1 MKLSKRAD
9 YALKA
14 VAYISSLPD
23 GELASIGEI
32 AESQAAPREFLA
44 KVLKRLT
51 SEKVLRSFQGI
62 KGGYQL
68 RKNPAE
74 ISYLEVIEAVDGEL
88 VFSDIVANK
97 NGSAN
102 DPVHRHLRSFWEG
115 MQKQCL
121 KNLSA
126 ERFDK
131 YKEK

>member
-14 VAYISSLPD
+14 VAYISSLPE
-23 GELASIGEI
+23 GALASIGEI

-51 SEKVLRSFQGI
+51 SKKVLRSYQGI

-68 RKNPAE
+68 RKDPAE
-74 ISYLEVIEAVDGEL
+74 ISYLDVIEAVDGEL
-88 VFSDIVANK
+88 VFSDGVPSK
-97 NGSAN
+97 NGKRNS
-102 DPVHRHLRSFWEG
+102 PVQIQLSSFWEG
-115 MQKQCL
+115 MRNQCRRS
-121 KNLSA
+121 LSE